1 MKSGSICEEES
12 TKSFRMQD
20 RIYIYIYIYI
30 YLAPGDTTVVK
41 EKLGTIFV
49 YNKYMVIINFILWGQ
64 LATSLLNKI
73 PTF

>member
-20 RIYIYIYIYI
+20 RIYI